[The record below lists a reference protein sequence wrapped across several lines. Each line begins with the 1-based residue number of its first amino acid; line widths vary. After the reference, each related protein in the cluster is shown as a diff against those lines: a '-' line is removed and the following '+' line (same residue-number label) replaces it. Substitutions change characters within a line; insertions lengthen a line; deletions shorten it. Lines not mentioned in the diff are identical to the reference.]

1 MTARASSERDLDL
14 VVVGATGFVGQ
25 LVAGYLADAAPAGL
39 RIGLAGRS
47 PVRLAA
53 VRERLGSAAEHWPLL
68 VADLAEPASLARLAQ
83 QTRVVATAAGPFA
96 RIGLSLV
103 DACVATGTDYADL
116 TGEVL
121 FVRDSVARF
130 HDAAATSGVRIV
142 HACGVDA
149 IPSDLGV
156 QLLAE
161 AAREQGAGTLC
172 ATIGLV
178 TAFRGGFSGGTWAS
192 ARRQVEETT
201 SHPERQGIVDDPYAL
216 SPDRTREPEVG
227 EQHDLHGIEHDRE
240 HGRWLA
246 PFIMAGF
253 NTRIVRRS
261 NALQGWAYGRRL
273 RYREALAFPEGP
285 GGALRAAVQA
295 TWLEVARTA
304 SGWSPARPVLDRL
317 LPAAGEGP
325 DERSR
330 RSGRFTIEIHT
341 RTSEGSRLGA
351 LIDARGNPG
360 YTASPLMFGQAALC
374 LVLDRDRMPSR
385 AGVLTPATALGT
397 PLVQRLRAAGLVID
411 VVRAMRS

>member
-25 LVAGYLADAAPAGL
+25 LVARYVAGAAPTGF

-47 PVRLAA
+47 PERLAA
-53 VRERLGSAAEHWPLL
+53 VREQLGSAAEHWPLL
-68 VADLAEPASLARLAQ
+68 IADLAEPASLARLAQ

-96 RIGLSLV
+96 GIGLSLV
-103 DACVATGTDYADL
+103 EACLATGTDYADL

-121 FVRDSVARF
+121 FVRDTIARF
-130 HDAAATSGVRIV
+130 HDAAAATGIRIV
-142 HACGVDA
+142 HACGVDS

-161 AAREQGAGTLC
+161 TAREQGAGTLRD
-172 ATIGLV
+172 TIGLV
-178 TAFRGGFSGGTWAS
+178 SAFRGGFSGGTWAS
-192 ARRQVEETT
+192 ARGQVEETT

-227 EQHDLHGIEHDRE
+227 EQRDLHGIEHDRE

-261 NALQGWAYGRRL
+261 NALQGWAYGRQF

-285 GGALRAAVQA
+285 GGALRAAAQA
-295 TWLEVARTA
+295 TRLEVARA
-304 SGWSPARPVLDRL
+304 VSGWSPARPVLDRL
-317 LPAAGEGP
+317 LPSAGEGP
-325 DERSR
+325 DERTR
-330 RSGRFTIEIHT
+330 RSGRFTIEIRT
-341 RTSEGSRLGA
+341 RTSEGRRYGA
-351 LIDARGNPG
+351 LIDARGDPG
-360 YTASPLMFGQAALC
+360 YTASPLMFGEAALC
-374 LVLDRDRMPSR
+374 LVLDRDRVPSR

-397 PLVQRLRAAGLVID
+397 PLAERLRAAGLVID
-411 VVRAMRS
+411 VVPATGS